1 MSYISRIGRG
11 RFPLDCEKERVAEV
25 PKGLEDGVGKDAYAS
40 IELTSTSRDVSTGA
54 SLHL

>member
-1 MSYISRIGRG
+1 M
-11 RFPLDCEKERVAEV
+11 DCEKERVAEV